1 MHCNNKLQHVDVGK
15 SKRSNNTQQNM
26 EKILYAHLCLVYL
39 PRIRVQWIFEKYP
52 CCKIQNDLQIHA
64 YMIFQLKPFSYLVKT
79 ISMLRMSIME
89 ADNPL
94 YQKINIIHMYIC
106 NQNCLKFYQI
116 AIELNT
122 NMWHKRIS
130 AKFYY
135 LLQTF

>member
-1 MHCNNKLQHVDVGK
+1 MHYNNKLQHVDVGK

-94 YQKINIIHMYIC
+94 YQKININTTNIS
-106 NQNCLKFYQI
+106 LKSGKSKLAGWTIWQYTWK
-116 AIELNT
+116 EP
-122 NMWHKRIS
+122 
-130 AKFYY
+130 
-135 LLQTF
+135 